1 MRVKARPW
9 IRVVVKVVVVIAVIL
24 ILAVAAGL
32 CWLYRATHDL
42 SFADEV
48 HIDLTLITG
57 VQARV
62 LDQFFDQPV
71 LSLED
76 LTADDKE
83 WIGKYEPYDLY
94 LLSRVTPRP
103 GLWPRFIEG
112 GDLTIEILEP
122 EALRGQ
128 RYNIMPR
135 RGAAQHV
142 GEVCYGLWKVQSGA
156 LHPAWRFDVTTPVKY
171 KVVYVELH
179 LL

>member
-1 MRVKARPW
+1 MRIKVRPW
-9 IRVVVKVVVVIAVIL
+9 IRVVVKVVLVIGVIL

-32 CWLYRATHDL
+32 CWLYRAAHDL
-42 SFADEV
+42 SFAEEV
-48 HIDLTLITG
+48 HIDLRFING

-62 LDQFFDQPV
+62 LDQFFDQPL

-83 WIGKYEPYDLY
+83 RVEKYEPYDLY

-122 EALRGQ
+122 EALRGE

-135 RGAAQHV
+135 RGAGQYV
-142 GEVCYGLWKVQSGA
+142 GEASYGLWKVQLGR

-171 KVVYVELH
+171 KVVYVQLH
-179 LL
+179 LF

>member
-1 MRVKARPW
+1 MRIKARPW
-9 IRVVVKVVVVIAVIL
+9 LRVVVKVVLVIAVIL

-32 CWLYRATHDL
+32 CWFYRAAHDL

-48 HIDLTLITG
+48 HIDLRFING

-62 LDQFFDQPV
+62 LDQFFEQPL

-76 LTADDKE
+76 LTVEEKE
-83 WIGKYEPYDLY
+83 GEERCEPYDMY

-103 GLWPRFIEG
+103 GLIARFIVG
-112 GDLTIEILEP
+112 YDLIIEIVEP

-128 RYNIMPR
+128 RYNIVPR
-135 RGAAQHV
+135 QGWVQV
-142 GEVCYGLWKVQSGA
+142 PGEVSYRLWKVRCGRR
-156 LHPAWRFDVTTPVKY
+156 LHHPLDVTTPVKY